1 MAKREAVM
9 DILEFISTDE
19 GQNLLIEDNIGMV
32 STVKG
37 AVIPADKVFDGIRRA
52 VMQGNYVM
60 RLSWQSDSC
69 PSAGVDL
76 LYQR

>member
-1 MAKREAVM
+1 M
-9 DILEFISTDE
+9 
-19 GQNLLIEDNIGMV
+19 IEDNIGMV

-60 RLSWQSDSC
+60 RPVLGSLIPVLQPELTS
-69 PSAGVDL
+69 
-76 LYQR
+76 